1 MDNTNLDNLTQS
13 FELTIIVNTHQLV
26 IINCQHTPA
35 YY

>member
-26 IINCQHTPA
+26 IINSQIIQQT
-35 YY
+35 